1 MQPMHLIFVLKFVV
15 FLYLKNIVVFLRHV
29 CLIFFV
35 CGSHAFVV
43 NRTKVNIKRA
53 AKKGV
58 LAIKAINT
66 TDIKFRACTWTSS
79 KIISSCVFLKD
90 KSFYFVKIYSFQ

>member
-15 FLYLKNIVVFLRHV
+15 LLHLKNIVVFLRHV
-29 CLIFFV
+29 CLITFV
-35 CGSHAFVV
+35 
-43 NRTKVNIKRA
+43 IKRA